1 MVRNTILALSLVWL
15 VGCGA
20 NEQKPAQGGG
30 MPPSHVDVVSVKK
43 GATAIPLE
51 YPAKIKSIQ
60 QVEVR
65 AKVSGTLLKK
75 HYTEGALVKEGDL
88 LFKIDPAKFQAAFN
102 EASAQLGVRE
112 ATLKQS
118 EREWNRI
125 KRLFDEKA
133 VSEKER
139 DDALAAYEMALANV
153 ASAKATLENA
163 RIDLGYTSITA
174 PISGVAGMK
183 AKDVGAYVNS
193 SITDSTDSVVT
204 TITQLDPIHVEF
216 AIPDLERLKQAY
228 SLREGTWKEA
238 AQGALKATVLSKEG
252 VVYSDKG
259 RVDFTD
265 SVIDET
271 TGSVKARAIFS
282 NSDRILLPGQ
292 FVRVRIEG
300 LMRENSAII
309 PQEAVMQGAQG
320 AFVYVVKEDKVAM
333 KPIVIEQATSK
344 GFIVSEGL
352 DENDLVI
359 VSNLK
364 KIRPGAP
371 VQVDRRD

>member
-20 NEQKPAQGGG
+20 NDQKPAQGGG

-43 GATAIPLE
+43 GAIAIPLE

-193 SITDSTDSVVT
+193 SSTDSVVT

-238 AQGALKATVLSKEG
+238 AQGVLKATVLSKEG

-282 NSDRILLPGQ
+282 NSDRTLLPGQ

>member
-20 NEQKPAQGGG
+20 NDQKPAQGGG

-193 SITDSTDSVVT
+193 SSTDSVVT

-238 AQGALKATVLSKEG
+238 AQGALKTTVLSKEG

-282 NSDRILLPGQ
+282 NSDRTLLPGQ

-300 LMRENSAII
+300 LMRENSVII

-333 KPIVIEQATSK
+333 KPIVIEQSTPK

>member
-183 AKDVGAYVNS
+183 TKDVGAYVNS
-193 SITDSTDSVVT
+193 SSTDSVVT

-282 NSDRILLPGQ
+282 NSDRTLLPGQ

-333 KPIVIEQATSK
+333 KPIVIEQATPK

>member
-75 HYTEGALVKEGDL
+75 HYIEGALVKEGDL

-193 SITDSTDSVVT
+193 SSTDSVVT

>member
-1 MVRNTILALSLVWL
+1 MVRNMILALSLVWL

-30 MPPSHVDVVSVKK
+30 VPPSHVDVVSVKK

-193 SITDSTDSVVT
+193 SSTDSVVT

>member
-183 AKDVGAYVNS
+183 TKDVGAYVNS
-193 SITDSTDSVVT
+193 SSTDSVVT

-238 AQGALKATVLSKEG
+238 AQGVLKATVLSKEG

-333 KPIVIEQATSK
+333 KPIVIEQATPK

>member
-20 NEQKPAQGGG
+20 NDQKPAQGGG

-193 SITDSTDSVVT
+193 SSTDSVVT

-252 VVYSDKG
+252 VVYSDQG
-259 RVDFTD
+259 RIDFTD

-282 NSDRILLPGQ
+282 NSDQTLLPGQ
-292 FVRVRIEG
+292 FVRVRLEG
-300 LMRENSAII
+300 LVRENSAII

-320 AFVYVVKEDKVAM
+320 AFVYVVKEDKVAI
-333 KPIVIEQATSK
+333 KPIVIEQATPK

>member
-20 NEQKPAQGGG
+20 NDQKPAQGGG

-193 SITDSTDSVVT
+193 SSTDSVVT

-282 NSDRILLPGQ
+282 NSDRTLLPGQ

-300 LMRENSAII
+300 LMRENSVII

-333 KPIVIEQATSK
+333 KPIVIEQSTPK

>member
-20 NEQKPAQGGG
+20 NDQKPAQGGG

-193 SITDSTDSVVT
+193 SSTDSVVT

-320 AFVYVVKEDKVAM
+320 AFVYTVKEDKVAM
-333 KPIVIEQATSK
+333 KPIVIEQSTSK

>member
-193 SITDSTDSVVT
+193 SSTDSVVT

-238 AQGALKATVLSKEG
+238 AQGALKAIVLSKEG

>member
-193 SITDSTDSVVT
+193 SSTDSVVT

-271 TGSVKARAIFS
+271 TGSVKARAIFG

>member
-20 NEQKPAQGGG
+20 NDQKPAQGGG

-193 SITDSTDSVVT
+193 SSTDSVVT

-282 NSDRILLPGQ
+282 NSDRTLLPGQ

-333 KPIVIEQATSK
+333 KPIVIEQSTPK

>member
-193 SITDSTDSVVT
+193 SSTDSVVT